1 MESLKSKVLALKPV
15 LILFYLSFMGCL
27 SVFAVQMYLGM
38 GFQPLIC
45 LCSMGIIFG
54 IYTSNRFTDAAED
67 FTNDIQKALFFQS
80 RRIWYALAIGALVVS
95 MGILLAQEKLNW
107 LHFLLLGMGF
117 CYSYRL
123 IPWYSPGRGMR
134 LIRIKEMTFVKNLA
148 VSFLWGGSVFMV
160 PILYG
165 TSGTSV
171 SDGLGAP
178 GGSAAFTELFVL
190 IHLGLGLFL
199 STLNNTLFDDILD
212 EGGDRVAGI
221 KTLPTTWGSRNSL
234 RLLWTLDVAWML
246 WISLC
251 LAFAKLDAL
260 HAAFLIFLGA
270 FPIAYMGL
278 SRLGKAP
285 KAWIDFLMESDLL
298 YFSVGLM
305 LLSLV

>member
-27 SVFAVQMYLGM
+27 SVFAVQLYLGM

-54 IYTSNRFTDAAED
+54 IYTSNRFTDTAED

-95 MGILLAQEKLNW
+95 MGILLVQEKLNW
-107 LHFLLLGMGF
+107 LHFLLIGMGF

-123 IPWYSPGRGMR
+123 IPWYSPGQGMQ

-148 VSFLWGGSVFMV
+148 VSLLWGGSVFMV
-160 PILYG
+160 PILY
-165 TSGTSV
+165 SSV
-171 SDGLGAP
+171 TVAN
-178 GGSAAFTELFVL
+178 LFVL

-212 EGGDRVAGI
+212 EDGDRVAGI
-221 KTLPTTWGSRNSL
+221 KTLPTTLGSRNSL
-234 RLLWTLDVAWML
+234 RLLWALDIAWIL
-246 WISLC
+246 WIALC
-251 LAFAKLDAL
+251 LSLGKLNL
-260 HAAFLIFLGA
+260 PHSAFLMFLGA
-270 FPIAYMGL
+270 FPIGYMSL
-278 SRLGKAP
+278 SRQGKAP

-298 YFSVGLM
+298 YFSLGLM
-305 LLSLV
+305 FLSLV

>member
-1 MESLKSKVLALKPV
+1 MESLKSRVLALKPV

-80 RRIWYALAIGALVVS
+80 RRIWYAMAIGALVVS
-95 MGILLAQEKLNW
+95 MGILLVQEKLNW

-160 PILYG
+160 PILY
-165 TSGTSV
+165 S
-171 SDGLGAP
+171 
-178 GGSAAFTELFVL
+178 SATITELFVL

-246 WISLC
+246 WIALC
-251 LAFAKLDAL
+251 LAFSKLDAL
-260 HAAFLIFLGA
+260 HAVFLISLGA

-298 YFSVGLM
+298 YFSAGLM
-305 LLSLV
+305 LLSLT

>member
-1 MESLKSKVLALKPV
+1 MESLKSRVLALKPV

-80 RRIWYALAIGALVVS
+80 RRIWYAMAIGALVVS
-95 MGILLAQEKLNW
+95 MGILLVQEKLNW

-123 IPWYSPGRGMR
+123 IPWYSPGRGML

-160 PILYG
+160 PILY
-165 TSGTSV
+165 S
-171 SDGLGAP
+171 
-178 GGSAAFTELFVL
+178 SATITELFVL

-246 WISLC
+246 WIGLC
-251 LAFAKLDAL
+251 LAFSKLDAL
-260 HAAFLIFLGA
+260 HAVFLISLGA

-298 YFSVGLM
+298 YFSAGLM
-305 LLSLV
+305 LLSLT

>member
-1 MESLKSKVLALKPV
+1 MDSLKSKVLALKPV

-54 IYTSNRFTDAAED
+54 IYTSNRFTDTAED

-80 RRIWYALAIGALVVS
+80 RRIWYALAIGALVLSV
-95 MGILLAQEKLNW
+95 GILLAKEKLNW

-134 LIRIKEMTFVKNLA
+134 LLRIKEMTFVKNLA

-165 TSGTSV
+165 
-171 SDGLGAP
+171 SDDA
-178 GGSAAFTELFVL
+178 GGPAVIADLFVL
-190 IHLGLGLFL
+190 IQLGLGLFL

-212 EGGDRVAGI
+212 EDGDRVAGI

-234 RLLWTLDVAWML
+234 RLLWALDVAWIL
-246 WISLC
+246 WIALC
-251 LAFAKLDAL
+251 CALSKLDAP

-298 YFSVGLM
+298 YFSAGLM
-305 LLSLV
+305 LLSLM